1 MRVNLSAVAG
11 HGGILLR
18 GAVKSLYGAAVVGL
32 IGLAIYGFASIP
44 AEGGYTAVCDFI
56 GAAASLAVALSAMY
70 AFGGRRQK
78 KSVGRYAAGR
88 CGRG

>member
-1 MRVNLSAVAG
+1 MNVYIKQLAY
-11 HGGILLR
+11 HGTVMFR
-18 GAVKSLYGAAVVGL
+18 GAAKSLYGAAVVGL

-70 AFGGRRQK
+70 AFGGRGK
-78 KSVGRYAAGR
+78 KKTAGRYAAGR